1 MSVTQGTEK
10 RLLSV
15 LKGKEVDRPPV
26 WMMRQAGR
34 YLPEYKKVRSQTSN
48 FLEFCYNTKLAT
60 EVTLQPITRF
70 GFDASIMF
78 ADILVIPDALGQE
91 VTFQEGVGP
100 VLQAISQRSEIDAL
114 SCEGLHEH
122 MAPIYGT
129 LGSLTKELPSDVTLI
144 GFAGAPWTVATYM
157 IGGRGSPTQA
167 AARTMAY
174 RQEADFAALMEKLVD
189 ATAEY
194 LIRQAQSGA
203 EVLQLF
209 DTWAGSLSASEFR
222 KWCVAPTR
230 EIIKRVRQA
239 VDVPIIG
246 FPKGVGPLVL
256 EFVEETGVDG
266 VSLDTNMD
274 MVWAKEN
281 LSGKVAMQGNLD
293 PLLVVAGGPELDVR
307 VKDLLDLFKGEQF
320 IFNLGHG
327 LVPETPPEN
336 VGRVVDLIKAS

>member
-1 MSVTQGTEK
+1 MSEAVSTK
-10 RLLSV
+10 RLISV
-15 LKGKEVDRPPV
+15 LRGNVVDRPPV

-34 YLPEYKKVRSQTSN
+34 YLPEYKEVRATTSS
-48 FLEFCYNTKLAT
+48 FLEFCYNTDKAT
-60 EVTLQPITRF
+60 EVTLQPIRRF

-78 ADILVIPDALGQE
+78 ADILVIPDALGQT
-91 VTFQEGVGP
+91 VTFQEGIGP
-100 VLQAISQRSEIDAL
+100 VLEAISSRAEIDAL
-114 SCEGLHEH
+114 SAEGLHEH

-129 LGSLTKELPSDVTLI
+129 LGRLSEELPDDVTLI
-144 GFAGAPWTVATYM
+144 GFSGAPWTVATYM

-167 AARTMAY
+167 AARLMAY

-189 ATAEY
+189 ATADY

-203 EVLQLF
+203 EVLQIF
-209 DTWAGSLSASEFR
+209 DTWASSLSPSEFR
-222 KWCVAPTR
+222 KWCVAPTK
-230 EIIKRVRQA
+230 EIVRRVKAA
-239 VDVPIIG
+239 VDIPIIG

-293 PLLVVAGGPELDVR
+293 PLLVVAGGDELEVR
-307 VKDLLDLFKGEQF
+307 VKALLDLFKGERF